1 MLASKKSIKKTF
13 SSLLML
19 ILVISFI
26 SVTCFKTNV
35 YATEESTKTA
45 KNLDVVLVMDK
56 SSSMKKSDPQK
67 TSIEAA
73 KMFIDMLKKS
83 GANVSIVE
91 FSDTSESKGMV
102 EVQDDAS
109 KKELKDTLSGIKF
122 VGSATDTG
130 DALLKAVDILKDNGN
145 QENKKAIILFSDGKT
160 AINRDGR
167 TVEDSKKD
175 IEKSIEKCNES
186 NLSIY
191 SVGLINGNDSQSD
204 IAEFEK
210 QMKNIANST
219 NGKYIRADNVNDLPK
234 FFSELLQT
242 LDGIKG
248 EDLGSITA
256 NGDYQTVNFDITN
269 SNVLEANIVVLH
281 DKEVKDVKL
290 INPDGKEV
298 DLSSDDFVYT
308 NSSKY
313 TLIKML
319 KPEKGEWEMKVK
331 GVSGDKINISL
342 VYNYDLE
349 LVSSVSKNSA
359 AKGDKVNINA
369 YFNYENNKLEDKDF
383 YGSIEA
389 KAIIRDSKNKET
401 EVKLNFQEDG
411 YVGEVALEEYGDYY
425 VTVHTSGQG
434 IDKYSDEMKI
444 TCTNQA
450 PVISNLDDKMDI
462 KLGKNTNI
470 DLNEYIKDPEGDKVT
485 FNISNSDNDVISV
498 KLDGSVLSIT
508 SNKEG
513 KSDIEIVA
521 KDSQDQAS
529 KFTISV
535 NSYNPTAKIIKT
547 VGIIAAIII
556 ALIAIFMINEK
567 SKRMKGQLRITINK
581 SDSNSYENF
590 VVDGTVNLSGYSKSF
605 RSVLSNAVSQYSA
618 NNSQSNTE
626 KLQNVIAMVNS
637 RASKLEFRAT
647 GKKGDD
653 RYKVKLIKKKDNS
666 IALMDMSGIP
676 NFNIN
681 SIIIEG
687 TRFDYNCGVKFKLN
701 NNDNEYVEIK
711 MTFGKEQ
718 LY

>member
-1 MLASKKSIKKTF
+1 MLASKKSITKIFTN
-13 SSLLML
+13 LLTL
-19 ILVISFI
+19 IILISFI
-26 SVTCFKTNV
+26 AVTGLKANV
-35 YATEESTKTA
+35 YATEASTKTA

-91 FSDTSESKGMV
+91 FSDNSESKGMV
-102 EVQDDAS
+102 AVKDDSS
-109 KKELKDTLSGIKF
+109 KKELKDTLNGIKF
-122 VGSATDTG
+122 VGTATDTG
-130 DALLKAVDILKDNGN
+130 DALLKAVDTLKNNGSE
-145 QENKKAIILFSDGKT
+145 ENKKAIILFSDGKT
-160 AINRDGR
+160 AINKDGR
-167 TVEDSKKD
+167 TVENSKED
-175 IEKSIEKCNES
+175 IEESIEECNES

-191 SVGLINGNDSQSD
+191 SVGLINGNDSPSD
-204 IAEFEK
+204 IKEFEK
-210 QMKNIANST
+210 QMKNIAEST
-219 NGKYIRADNVNDLPK
+219 DGKYIRADDVNDLPK

-248 EDLGSITA
+248 EDLGSITV
-256 NGDYQTVNFDITN
+256 NGQYQTVDFDITN

-290 INPDGKEV
+290 VNPEGKEV
-298 DLSSDDFVYT
+298 DLSSDDFIYT

-319 KPEKGEWEMKVK
+319 KPEKGEWEMKIK
-331 GVSGDKINISL
+331 GVSGDKVNISL

-359 AKGDKVNINA
+359 AKGDKVKINA
-369 YFNYENNKLEDKDF
+369 YFNYENKKLEDKDF

-411 YVGEVALEEYGDYY
+411 YAGEVALEEYGDYY
-425 VTVHTSGQG
+425 VTVHTTGQG

-450 PVISNLDDKMDI
+450 PAISGLEDKMDI
-462 KLGKNTNI
+462 KLGESTDI
-470 DLNEYIKDPEGDKVT
+470 DLNKYIKDPEGDKVT
-485 FNISNSDNDVISV
+485 FNISNSNDDVLST

-521 KDSQDQAS
+521 KDSEDQET
-529 KFTISV
+529 KFTINV
-535 NSYNPTAKIIKT
+535 NSYNPTAKVIKT
-547 VGIIAAIII
+547 FGIIAVIVIL
-556 ALIAIFMINEK
+556 LIAIFIINER
-567 SKRMKGQLRITINK
+567 SKRMKGQLKITINK

-590 VVDGTVNLSGYSKSF
+590 VVDGTVNLSGYNKSF
-605 RSVLSNAVSQYSA
+605 RSVLSNAVALYSS
-618 NNSQSNTE
+618 NNSQSDAD
-626 KLQNVIAMVNS
+626 KLQNVVAMINS
-637 RASKLEFRAT
+637 RAAKVEFRAT
-647 GKKGDD
+647 AKKGDD
-653 RYKVKLIKKKDNS
+653 RYKVKLMKKKDSS

-676 NFNIN
+676 NFNVK
-681 SIIIEG
+681 SIIVDG
-687 TRFDYNCGVKFKLN
+687 SRFDYSCGVKFKLN
-701 NNDNEYVEIK
+701 NNDNEYVEVK
-711 MTFGKEQ
+711 MLFGKEQ
-718 LY
+718 LN